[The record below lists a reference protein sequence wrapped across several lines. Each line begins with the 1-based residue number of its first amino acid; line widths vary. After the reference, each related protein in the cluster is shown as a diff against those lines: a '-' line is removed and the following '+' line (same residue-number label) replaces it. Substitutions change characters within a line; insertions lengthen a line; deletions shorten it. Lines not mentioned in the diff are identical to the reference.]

1 MQSGQPLIETEAQG
15 VDANGAPRWYLTT
28 KLPLRDA
35 QGNIAGTVGIVRD
48 ITERKQAEIERERLI
63 EEVRAG
69 ADREQMLNSIAARIR
84 TNIALDQVL
93 NATVREV
100 GKALGAPRVAVWLE
114 PMGGESGKGQVRRRS
129 PSGEG

>member
-1 MQSGQPLIETEAQG
+1 MQSGQPLIEAEAQG

-63 EEVRAG
+63 EEVRAS
-69 ADREQMLNSIAARIR
+69 ADREQMLNVIAARIR
-84 TNIALDQVL
+84 ANIALDQVL
-93 NATVREV
+93 EATVREV
-100 GKALGAPRVAVWLE
+100 SQALGAPRVAIWLE
-114 PMGGESGKGQVRRRS
+114 PMYGESGKDQVRRRS